1 MVGFEWPGC
10 KVGFVWPL
18 TYGENGL
25 KTNGNKMK
33 SDMTDS
39 ICATATPVGNGG
51 ISVIRLSGPR
61 AVEIA
66 EKVVR
71 CRRGNLAD
79 MPSHRVKFVEFVA
92 AASGGADAPGASG
105 VAADVA
111 ALDGVAGGSEEDVSA
126 TPSASGVSAVG
137 AVSVAPGALAVSGS
151 VAPGAS
157 GEVLDE
163 GVVTLFRAPHSYTGE
178 DVVELSCHASPY
190 IVRRL
195 LSVLTAAGARMAEP
209 GEFTKRAFLN
219 GRMDLSQAEAVAD
232 LIAAENKASHD
243 LAWRQLRG
251 GVSNEMAALRA
262 RLVEFASLVELELD
276 FSEEDVEFADRSA
289 LRALLDEISA
299 RVAALRR
306 SFATGLAL
314 KEGVP
319 VVLIGRP
326 NAGKS
331 TLLNRLLHEEKAL
344 VSEIPGTTRD
354 TIEDVWEW
362 EGVRYRFIDT
372 AGLRE
377 STDPLELA
385 GMARTKEKMR
395 RSRLWLYLFDAS
407 DMSAE
412 AARAEAFRWYQDVM
426 GGAGAAD
433 GSGEA
438 GAAGSFPS
446 ASVGSPEMG
455 SPEVQILLVGNK
467 CDKLTASSL
476 EKAVGGEAGVAG
488 ASAMVGQSDV
498 AGGIL
503 DLLYLSAKT
512 GQGLD
517 ELESRI
523 KARCGLRLS
532 ENETIL
538 TNARH
543 AEVLGR
549 LAETLDRILSGLTAN
564 LSGDLLAQDIREAL
578 RYIGEIT
585 GEVHPDELLGTIF
598 SRFCIGK

>member
-1 MVGFEWPGC
+1 M
-10 KVGFVWPL
+10 
-18 TYGENGL
+18 
-25 KTNGNKMK
+25 
-33 SDMTDS
+33 
-39 ICATATPVGNGG
+39 
-51 ISVIRLSGPR
+51 
-61 AVEIA
+61 EIA

-71 CRRGNLAD
+71 CRRGSLAD
-79 MPSHRVKFVEFVA
+79 MPSHRVKFVEFVTEA
-92 AASGGADAPGASG
+92 LGGAD
-105 VAADVA
+105 
-111 ALDGVAGGSEEDVSA
+111 
-126 TPSASGVSAVG
+126 
-137 AVSVAPGALAVSGS
+137 
-151 VAPGAS
+151 APGAS

-190 IVRRL
+190 IVRQL
-195 LSVLTAAGARMAEP
+195 LSALTAAGARMAEP

-232 LIAAENKASHD
+232 LIASENKASHD

-276 FSEEDVEFADRSA
+276 FSEEDVEFAARSA
-289 LRALLDEISA
+289 LRTLLDEIAA
-299 RVAALRR
+299 RVATLRR

-377 STDPLELA
+377 SADPLELA

-407 DMSAE
+407 EMSAE
-412 AARAEAFRWYQDVM
+412 AARAEAFRWYRDVM
-426 GGAGAAD
+426 GAVGV
-433 GSGEA
+433 GEA
-438 GAAGSFPS
+438 GGGAGDVSATATSAADAS
-446 ASVGSPEMG
+446 ATATSAANASATAGVSQCAPVGSPEIG
-455 SPEVQILLVGNK
+455 SPELQILLVGNK

-476 EKAVGGEAGVAG
+476 EKAVGGESGASDVTYLSASGNVKDSQGVVVAAGVSEMTVSTPENTSVGLSGAAG
-488 ASAMVGQSDV
+488 AS
-498 AGGIL
+498 

-512 GQGLD
+512 GQGMD
-517 ELESRI
+517 VLESRI

-532 ENETIL
+532 ENETVL

-549 LAETLDRILSGLTAN
+549 LAETLNRILTGLAAN

-585 GEVHPDELLGTIF
+585 GEVYPDELLGTIF

>member
-1 MVGFEWPGC
+1 
-10 KVGFVWPL
+10 
-18 TYGENGL
+18 
-25 KTNGNKMK
+25 MK

-71 CRRGNLAD
+71 CRRGSLAD
-79 MPSHRVKFVEFVA
+79 LPSHRVKFVEFVA
-92 AASGGADAPGASG
+92 EEAGDSAFAGAA
-105 VAADVA
+105 
-111 ALDGVAGGSEEDVSA
+111 
-126 TPSASGVSAVG
+126 
-137 AVSVAPGALAVSGS
+137 
-151 VAPGAS
+151 AS

-232 LIAAENKASHD
+232 LIASENKASHD

-289 LRALLDEISA
+289 LRTLLDEIAA

-407 DMSAE
+407 EMSAE
-412 AARAEAFRWYQDVM
+412 AARAEASRWYRDVM
-426 GGAGAAD
+426 GGEGAAD
-433 GSGEA
+433 AGGVA
-438 GAAGSFPS
+438 DAGGGAADAS
-446 ASVGSPEMG
+446 ATATSAANVSATAGVSQCAPVGSPEIG
-455 SPEVQILLVGNK
+455 SPELQILLVGNK
-467 CDKLTASSL
+467 SDKLTGSSL
-476 EKAVGGEAGVAG
+476 EKAVGGESGASDVTYLSASGNVKDSQGVVVADGVSEIAASTPENTLVGLSGAAG
-488 ASAMVGQSDV
+488 AS
-498 AGGIL
+498 

-512 GQGLD
+512 GQGMD
-517 ELESRI
+517 VLESRI

-532 ENETIL
+532 ENETVL

-549 LAETLDRILSGLTAN
+549 LAETLNRILLGLTAN

>member
-1 MVGFEWPGC
+1 
-10 KVGFVWPL
+10 
-18 TYGENGL
+18 
-25 KTNGNKMK
+25 
-33 SDMTDS
+33 MTDS

-51 ISVIRLSGPR
+51 ISVIRLSGLR

-71 CRRGNLAD
+71 CRRGSLAD

-92 AASGGADAPGASG
+92 VSDGA
-105 VAADVA
+105 
-111 ALDGVAGGSEEDVSA
+111 AGGSTADASA
-126 TPSASGVSAVG
+126 TSGASVASVA
-137 AVSVAPGALAVSGS
+137 SVAPGV
-151 VAPGAS
+151 S

-195 LSVLTAAGARMAEP
+195 LSALTAAGARMAEP

-289 LRALLDEISA
+289 LRSLLDEISA

-407 DMSAE
+407 EMSAE

-426 GGAGAAD
+426 GGAGAGEAAAAD
-433 GSGEA
+433 GGV
-438 GAAGSFPS
+438 
-446 ASVGSPEMG
+446 VGPEI
-455 SPEVQILLVGNK
+455 SILLVGNK
-467 CDKLTASSL
+467 SDKL
-476 EKAVGGEAGVAG
+476 EGKVEG
-488 ASAMVGQSDV
+488 AS
-498 AGGIL
+498 

-549 LAETLDRILSGLTAN
+549 LAETLVRILSGLTAN

>member
-1 MVGFEWPGC
+1 MWPMPYDG
-10 KVGFVWPL
+10 
-18 TYGENGL
+18 NGL

-71 CRRGNLAD
+71 CRRGSLAD

-92 AASGGADAPGASG
+92 DA
-105 VAADVA
+105 
-111 ALDGVAGGSEEDVSA
+111 
-126 TPSASGVSAVG
+126 
-137 AVSVAPGALAVSGS
+137 SVAS

-195 LSVLTAAGARMAEP
+195 LSALTAAGARMAEP

-407 DMSAE
+407 EMSAE
-412 AARAEAFRWYQDVM
+412 VARAEASRWYQDVM
-426 GGAGAAD
+426 GGAGADEAAAAD
-433 GSGEA
+433 GVPQCA
-438 GAAGSFPS
+438 PVGSLKI
-446 ASVGSPEMG
+446 GSPEH
-455 SPEVQILLVGNK
+455 QILLVGNK
-467 CDKLTASSL
+467 CDKLTAFSL
-476 EKAVGGEAGVAG
+476 EKAVGGEAGAADASAIVGEAG
-488 ASAMVGQSDV
+488 A
-498 AGGIL
+498 AGGTI

-512 GQGLD
+512 GQGMD
-517 ELESRI
+517 VLESRI
-523 KARCGLRLS
+523 KACCGLRLS

-549 LAETLDRILSGLTAN
+549 LAETLNRILTGLTAN

>member
-1 MVGFEWPGC
+1 
-10 KVGFVWPL
+10 
-18 TYGENGL
+18 
-25 KTNGNKMK
+25 MK

-71 CRRGNLAD
+71 CRRGSLAD
-79 MPSHRVKFVEFVA
+79 LPSHRVKFVEFVA
-92 AASGGADAPGASG
+92 EEAGDSAFAGAA
-105 VAADVA
+105 
-111 ALDGVAGGSEEDVSA
+111 
-126 TPSASGVSAVG
+126 
-137 AVSVAPGALAVSGS
+137 
-151 VAPGAS
+151 AS

-195 LSVLTAAGARMAEP
+195 LSALTAAGARMAEP

-289 LRALLDEISA
+289 LRTLLDEIA
-299 RVAALRR
+299 VRVAALRR

-362 EGVRYRFIDT
+362 EGIRYRFIDT

-377 STDPLELA
+377 SADPLELA

-407 DMSAE
+407 EMSAE
-412 AARAEAFRWYQDVM
+412 AARAEASRWYRDVM
-426 GGAGAAD
+426 GGGDA
-433 GSGEA
+433 
-438 GAAGSFPS
+438 AAGVSPS
-446 ASVGSPEMG
+446 APVGSPEIG
-455 SPEVQILLVGNK
+455 SPELQILLVGNK
-467 CDKLTASSL
+467 CDKLTGSSL
-476 EKAVGGEAGVAG
+476 EKAVGGESGASDVTYLSASGNVKDSQGVVGAAGVSEIAASGLKHTSVGLSG
-488 ASAMVGQSDV
+488 A
-498 AGGIL
+498 AGGTL

-512 GQGLD
+512 GQGMD
-517 ELESRI
+517 VLESRI

-543 AEVLGR
+543 AEVLSR
-549 LAETLDRILSGLTAN
+549 LAETLNRILSGLTAN

-598 SRFCIGK
+598 GRFCIGK

>member
-1 MVGFEWPGC
+1 
-10 KVGFVWPL
+10 
-18 TYGENGL
+18 
-25 KTNGNKMK
+25 MK

-51 ISVIRLSGPR
+51 ISVIRVSGPR

-71 CRRGNLAD
+71 CRRGNLAE
-79 MPSHRVKFVEFVA
+79 MASHRVKFVEFVA
-92 AASGGADAPGASG
+92 EEAGDSAFAGAA
-105 VAADVA
+105 
-111 ALDGVAGGSEEDVSA
+111 
-126 TPSASGVSAVG
+126 
-137 AVSVAPGALAVSGS
+137 
-151 VAPGAS
+151 AS

-195 LSVLTAAGARMAEP
+195 LSALTAAGARMAEP

-251 GVSNEMAALRA
+251 GVSSEMAALRA

-289 LRALLDEISA
+289 LRTLLDEIAA
-299 RVAALRR
+299 RVATLRR

-372 AGLRE
+372 AGLSE

-407 DMSAE
+407 EMSAE
-412 AARAEAFRWYQDVM
+412 AARAEASSWYQDVM
-426 GGAGAAD
+426 GGGDAAD
-433 GSGEA
+433 GVS
-438 GAAGSFPS
+438 PS
-446 ASVGSPEMG
+446 APVGSPEIG
-455 SPEVQILLVGNK
+455 SPELQILLVGNK

-476 EKAVGGEAGVAG
+476 ANAVGGESG
-488 ASAMVGQSDV
+488 ASDV
-498 AGGIL
+498 TYLSASGNVKDSQGVLGADSVSEIAASGLKHTSIGLSGAAGGTL
-503 DLLYLSAKT
+503 DILYLSAKT
-512 GQGLD
+512 GQGMD
-517 ELESRI
+517 VLESRI

-549 LAETLDRILSGLTAN
+549 LAETLNRILSGLTAN

>member
-1 MVGFEWPGC
+1 
-10 KVGFVWPL
+10 
-18 TYGENGL
+18 
-25 KTNGNKMK
+25 
-33 SDMTDS
+33 MTDS

-51 ISVIRLSGPR
+51 ISVIRLSGSR

-71 CRRGNLAD
+71 CRRGSLAD

-92 AASGGADAPGASG
+92 EAS
-105 VAADVA
+105 VA
-111 ALDGVAGGSEEDVSA
+111 
-126 TPSASGVSAVG
+126 
-137 AVSVAPGALAVSGS
+137 SVAPGV
-151 VAPGAS
+151 S

-195 LSVLTAAGARMAEP
+195 LSALTAAGARMAEP

-289 LRALLDEISA
+289 LRALLDEISV

-407 DMSAE
+407 EMSAA
-412 AARAEAFRWYQDVM
+412 AARAEASRWYQDVM
-426 GGAGAAD
+426 GTVGVAGAGAAD
-433 GSGEA
+433 GA
-438 GAAGSFPS
+438 ATGAAGVSPS
-446 ASVGSPEMG
+446 ASVGSLEIG
-455 SPEVQILLVGNK
+455 SPEHQILLIGNK

-476 EKAVGGEAGVAG
+476 EKAVGGEAGAAD
-488 ASAMVGQSDV
+488 ASAIVGQSGV
-498 AGGIL
+498 AGEPGGTL

-512 GQGLD
+512 GQGMD

-543 AEVLGR
+543 TEVLGR
-549 LAETLDRILSGLTAN
+549 LAETLVRILSGLTAN

>member
-1 MVGFEWPGC
+1 
-10 KVGFVWPL
+10 
-18 TYGENGL
+18 
-25 KTNGNKMK
+25 MK

-71 CRRGNLAD
+71 CRRGSLAD
-79 MPSHRVKFVEFVA
+79 MPSHRVKFVEFVTEA
-92 AASGGADAPGASG
+92 LGGAD
-105 VAADVA
+105 
-111 ALDGVAGGSEEDVSA
+111 
-126 TPSASGVSAVG
+126 
-137 AVSVAPGALAVSGS
+137 
-151 VAPGAS
+151 APGAS

-190 IVRRL
+190 IVRQL
-195 LSVLTAAGARMAEP
+195 LSALTAAGARMAEP

-232 LIAAENKASHD
+232 LIASENKASHD

-276 FSEEDVEFADRSA
+276 FSEEDVEFAARSA
-289 LRALLDEISA
+289 LRTLLDEIAA
-299 RVAALRR
+299 RVATLRR

-377 STDPLELA
+377 SADPLELA

-407 DMSAE
+407 EMSAE
-412 AARAEAFRWYQDVM
+412 AARAEAFRWYRDVM
-426 GGAGAAD
+426 GAVGV
-433 GSGEA
+433 GEA
-438 GAAGSFPS
+438 GGGAGDVSATATSAADAS
-446 ASVGSPEMG
+446 ATATSAANASATAGVSQCAPVGSPEIG
-455 SPEVQILLVGNK
+455 SPELQILLVGNK

-476 EKAVGGEAGVAG
+476 EKAVGGESGASDVTYLSASGNVKDSQGVVVAAGVSEMTVSTPENTSVGLSGAAG
-488 ASAMVGQSDV
+488 AS
-498 AGGIL
+498 

-512 GQGLD
+512 GQGMD
-517 ELESRI
+517 VLESRI

-532 ENETIL
+532 ENETVL

-549 LAETLDRILSGLTAN
+549 LAETLNRILTGLAAN

-585 GEVHPDELLGTIF
+585 GEVYPDELLGTIF

>member
-1 MVGFEWPGC
+1 MRPMPYDG
-10 KVGFVWPL
+10 
-18 TYGENGL
+18 NGL

-51 ISVIRLSGPR
+51 ISVIRLSGSR

-71 CRRGNLAD
+71 CRRGSLAG

-92 AASGGADAPGASG
+92 EA
-105 VAADVA
+105 
-111 ALDGVAGGSEEDVSA
+111 
-126 TPSASGVSAVG
+126 
-137 AVSVAPGALAVSGS
+137 SVAS

-195 LSVLTAAGARMAEP
+195 LSALTVAGARMAEP

-289 LRALLDEISA
+289 LRSLLDEISA

-395 RSRLWLYLFDAS
+395 RSQLWLYLFDAS
-407 DMSAE
+407 EMSAE

-426 GGAGAAD
+426 GGEGAAD
-433 GSGEA
+433 GG
-438 GAAGSFPS
+438 
-446 ASVGSPEMG
+446 VGSEI
-455 SPEVQILLVGNK
+455 SILLVGNK

-476 EKAVGGEAGVAG
+476 EKAVGGEAGAAD
-488 ASAMVGQSDV
+488 ASAIVGQSGA
-498 AGGIL
+498 AGGTI

-512 GQGLD
+512 GQGMD

-549 LAETLDRILSGLTAN
+549 LAETLDRILTGLTAN